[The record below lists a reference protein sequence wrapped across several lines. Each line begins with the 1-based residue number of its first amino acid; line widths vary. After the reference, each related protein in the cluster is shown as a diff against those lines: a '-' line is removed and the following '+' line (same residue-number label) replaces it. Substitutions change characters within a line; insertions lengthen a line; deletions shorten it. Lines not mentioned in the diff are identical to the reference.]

1 MCLTVDTVVA
11 GNRERDHRWGFT
23 TPPKLTFKSLMSFA
37 LHPMW
42 SVNYLTHEKF
52 KLVNVSHF
60 TKNGSS
66 IAKGVM
72 EYINEQYDPKM
83 SWKDAEY
90 CIKKWGG
97 PFAIK
102 GSYVCRRC

>member
-1 MCLTVDTVVA
+1 
-11 GNRERDHRWGFT
+11 
-23 TPPKLTFKSLMSFA
+23 MSFA
-37 LHPMW
+37 LHPKW
-42 SVNYLTHEKF
+42 SINYLTHEKF
-52 KLVNVSHF
+52 QLANVSHF
-60 TKNGSS
+60 TKKGSS

-72 EYINEQYDPKM
+72 EYINEQYDPAM

-102 GSYVCRRC
+102 GVMSVEDAKRAVKLELRQLCCQIMVEDN